1 MFAIYITVNAFFF
14 DDKTLHQI
22 NEDGGDFNFIYQIP
36 QILYS
41 SLISSILNSLIKFLS
56 LSAQYITNIKK
67 GNNFKIAK
75 EKNKIYINLKNR
87 FLLFFII
94 SFILILFFWYYLAC
108 FSAIYKN
115 TQIHLLKD
123 SIISFGFSFLYSF
136 GLLLIPGIFR
146 IASLKNKNMKC
157 LYSISKLIE
166 ALI

>member
-36 QILYS
+36 QMLYS
-41 SLISSILNSLIKFLS
+41 SIISSILNSLIKFLS

-123 SIISFGFSFLYSF
+123 SLISFGFSFLYSF
-136 GLLLIPGIFR
+136 GLFLIPGMFR
-146 IASLKNKNMKC
+146 IPSLKNKNRKC
-157 LYSISKLIE
+157 LYIISKFIEDLI
-166 ALI
+166 

>member
-1 MFAIYITVNAFFF
+1 MFAIFTTVNAFFF

-22 NEDGGDFNFIYQIP
+22 NEDKGAFNFIYQIP
-36 QILYS
+36 QMLYS
-41 SLISSILNSLIKFLS
+41 SIISFILDSLIKYLS
-56 LSAQYITNIKK
+56 LSAQYISKIKK
-67 GNNFKIAK
+67 GNNFKMIK
-75 EKNKIYINLKNR
+75 VRKKIFTNLHYK
-87 FLLFFII
+87 FLLFFIV
-94 SFILILFFWYYLAC
+94 SFILLLFFWYYLAC

-146 IASLKNKNMKC
+146 IASLKNKNMKY